1 MMSRGAPVEGMEDTR
16 VICRDGSVARPH
28 RKPRPLALPP
38 ADRAFVAIDFE
49 TADHGPDSACA
60 VGLVRVEGLEVVRR
74 ETILIRPPRSR
85 FVFTYIHGIT
95 WDMVRSAPT
104 FADAWPT
111 MARLMEGAA
120 TLVAHN
126 APFDRRVLAA
136 CCTAGRLSVPEIPFL
151 CTVQLARRYWRGER
165 NDLPSVCRRL
175 GIGLAHHDPGSDA
188 EACARIVIAAAS
200 GAISTPDSAP
210 VVESRASS

>member
-1 MMSRGAPVEGMEDTR
+1 MT
-16 VICRDGSVARPH
+16 CRDGFGALPG

-38 ADRAFVAIDFE
+38 SDGTFVAIDFE
-49 TADHGPDSACA
+49 TADYGADSACA
-60 VGLVRVEGLEVVRR
+60 VGLVRVEALQVVRR

-104 FADAWPT
+104 FADAWST
-111 MARLMEGAA
+111 MTALLEGAS

-126 APFDRRVLAA
+126 APFDRRVLNA
-136 CCTAGRLSVPEIPFL
+136 CCTASGLSVPDIPFL
-151 CTVQLARRYWRGER
+151 CTVQIARRYWRGER

-175 GIGLAHHDPGSDA
+175 GIGLAHHEPGSDA

-200 GAISTPDSAP
+200 GAIPMPGSAP
-210 VVESRASS
+210 ADRSRAFS